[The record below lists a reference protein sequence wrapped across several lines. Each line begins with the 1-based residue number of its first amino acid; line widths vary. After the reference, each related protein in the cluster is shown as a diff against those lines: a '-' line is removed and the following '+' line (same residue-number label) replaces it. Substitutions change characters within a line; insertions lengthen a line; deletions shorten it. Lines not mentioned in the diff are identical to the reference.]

1 MAAVAVTIE
10 RPCGQDRCMGRRQ
23 GSISSAAG
31 SAAAMASG
39 LPVRMKTSTAASRK
53 RAERG
58 GFDNGAF
65 LEYVDQAR

>member
-1 MAAVAVTIE
+1 
-10 RPCGQDRCMGRRQ
+10 MGRRQ
-23 GSISSAAG
+23 GSISSAAR
-31 SAAAMASG
+31 SAAARASG

-58 GFDNGAF
+58 GFDNGTF